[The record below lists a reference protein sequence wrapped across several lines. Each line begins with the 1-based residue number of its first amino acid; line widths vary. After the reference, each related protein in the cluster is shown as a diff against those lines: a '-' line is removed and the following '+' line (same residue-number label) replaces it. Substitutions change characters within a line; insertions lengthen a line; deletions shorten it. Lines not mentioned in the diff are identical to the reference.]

1 MKTIRFISELPLLIK
16 NHALREIF
24 LMTGNI
30 VTDAWLDKSFV
41 FSSSTDGEDFWKE
54 ISKGNYNP
62 YYEKYGFPN
71 KWKIKIL
78 PEWLSVK
85 DYSYIIKV
93 NELLS
98 EQLKY
103 NDVFY
108 LKVHLKNFV
117 GDYLYNH
124 GEIKKPF

>member
-85 DYSYIIKV
+85 DYSYII
-93 NELLS
+93 
-98 EQLKY
+98 
-103 NDVFY
+103 
-108 LKVHLKNFV
+108 
-117 GDYLYNH
+117 
-124 GEIKKPF
+124 